1 VSFIVEITRRAEKDL
16 DGLDRTIERQ
26 VRDRFKQLA
35 MDPYSPQLSQPVKMG
50 EGERKSRVRNWRIF
64 FEVDEG
70 NEKVIILSVR
80 HRKAAYK

>member
-1 VSFIVEITRRAEKDL
+1 MSFIVEITRRAEKDL

-35 MDPYSPQLSQPVKMG
+35 KDPYAPQLSQQVKMG

-64 FEVDEG
+64 FEVDELNG
-70 NEKVIILSVR
+70 KIIILSVR
-80 HRKAAYK
+80 HRKVAYK

>member
-1 VSFIVEITRRAEKDL
+1 MSFIVEITRRAEKDL

-35 MDPYSPQLSQPVKMG
+35 KDPYSPQLSQQVRMG

-64 FEVDEG
+64 FEVDELNG
-70 NEKVIILSVR
+70 KIVILSVR
-80 HRKAAYK
+80 HRKVAYK

>member
-1 VSFIVEITRRAEKDL
+1 VNFNVEITRRAEKDL

-26 VRDRFKQLA
+26 VRDRLKQLA
-35 MDPYSPQLSQPVKMG
+35 QDPYSPQLSQPVKME

-64 FEVDEG
+64 FEMDEDNG
-70 NEKVIILSVR
+70 KIIILAVK

>member
-1 VSFIVEITRRAEKDL
+1 MSFIVEITRRAEKDL

-35 MDPYSPQLSQPVKMG
+35 KDPYSPHLSQQVRMG
-50 EGERKSRVRNWRIF
+50 EGERKSRVRDWRIF
-64 FEVDEG
+64 FEVDEANG
-70 NEKVIILSVR
+70 KIIILSIR

>member
-1 VSFIVEITRRAEKDL
+1 MSFIVEITRKAEKDL

-35 MDPYSPQLSQPVKMG
+35 KDPYSPLLSQQVRMG

-64 FEVDEG
+64 FEVDELNG
-70 NEKVIILSVR
+70 KIVILAVR
-80 HRKAAYK
+80 HRKVAYK